1 MPCLALGRLVKA
13 RAPITRRPDDTL
25 RGLSDKPPPGPR
37 GDPFGDP
44 LDDAG
49 KWLAAHPAAPAPSP
63 SSEVP
68 PLALDDKV
76 EEEEEE
82 EDVSSLLA
90 AVTVLVAVVSLPPL
104 LPAVWAVPMFF
115 QPMRLSSSGVTL
127 VKVPSLTMHTSSAW
141 LATKSDFAV
150 NTRVRFRRIWRSRIG
165 HGRPSAGA
173 KGQGKEGQGGQSERE
188 H

>member
-25 RGLSDKPPPGPR
+25 RGLSDKSSPGPR